1 MEPPTLDPALAEDA
15 YAFRVIN
22 DLFAGL
28 VDWDQSNKPI
38 PGMAESWTISPDKKT
53 YTFYLQKN
61 LKFSD
66 GTPITANDFVYTW
79 QRVIDPATAS
89 PYNFLLKDIVNANTI
104 ANGKMPPNKLGVKAI
119 DNLTFVVNLEYPN
132 NAFLSYLTVP
142 TLFVVPK
149 HVIEKYDKKW
159 TLPKNMVTSGA
170 YTLKE
175 HVLNGYILT
184 EKNPYFYEAAI
195 VRIEN
200 VEYFPYADVNVSL
213 ANYKTNSLDTTWK
226 SVPVDQ
232 YSTLKAQYPKEMHV
246 NQSERVEFLAYNM
259 KLPKYA
265 NNIKLRKALSM
276 AIDRNILVNQVLKS
290 GQIPLYSVVTPTIEQ
305 GKYKEVKYH
314 WSKLT
319 NDQVIQNARE
329 LYKEAGY
336 SNSHPLN
343 VTLSYKTNDLY
354 KKVAI
359 AVSSMWSN
367 VLGVKV
373 TLKNQEWK
381 SLIQSLHNAD
391 YDISFATWGAD
402 YNAIATY
409 IPLYLCGSPNNY
421 SHYCNNNYN
430 ELIQSANKTTN
441 ESEQDNMYKQ
451 SLWIVM
457 NDYPVIPLFEP
468 SQLRLVKSRVQ
479 NYRIEDNYL
488 DNVQTKW
495 MSLNTK

>member
-1 MEPPTLDPALAEDA
+1 MSARSKARKRALDFLYEAEIKKVKA
-15 YAFRVIN
+15 V
-22 DLFAGL
+22 DLFKSRGASELSQEPYVFTLLTGVAEHL
-28 VDWDQSNKPI
+28 LKIDELITTYAQDWD
-38 PGMAESWTISPDKKT
+38 MD
-53 YTFYLQKN
+53 
-61 LKFSD
+61 
-66 GTPITANDFVYTW
+66 
-79 QRVIDPATAS
+79 R
-89 PYNFLLKDIVNANTI
+89 
-104 ANGKMPPNKLGVKAI
+104 MP
-119 DNLTFVVNLEYPN
+119 
-132 NAFLSYLTVP
+132 
-142 TLFVVPK
+142 
-149 HVIEKYDKKW
+149 
-159 TLPKNMVTSGA
+159 
-170 YTLKE
+170 
-175 HVLNGYILT
+175 
-184 EKNPYFYEAAI
+184 
-195 VRIEN
+195 
-200 VEYFPYADVNVSL
+200 
-213 ANYKTNSLDTTWK
+213 
-226 SVPVDQ
+226 
-232 YSTLKAQYPKEMHV
+232 
-246 NQSERVEFLAYNM
+246 
-259 KLPKYA
+259 
-265 NNIKLRKALSM
+265 